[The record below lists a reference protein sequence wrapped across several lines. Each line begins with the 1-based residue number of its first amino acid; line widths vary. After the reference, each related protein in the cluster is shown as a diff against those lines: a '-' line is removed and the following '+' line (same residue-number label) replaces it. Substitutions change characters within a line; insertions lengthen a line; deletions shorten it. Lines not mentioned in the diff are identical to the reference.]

1 MTGIHRSIPLS
12 LAAVLALAGP
22 ARATS
27 KVTQVIDGLPQVIAP
42 QQMIVSCNPLV
53 LPSVCT
59 QALGL
64 VGGVVTATG
73 LGGFTLVALPAGAS
87 LQAALDTLR
96 AALGIASAD
105 PNRILIG
112 SAFYPQTWEFPAAG
126 APGDSTLLPRT
137 AHPLVAVLDSGV
149 AYENY
154 RDAPGRY
161 KHAPVLSPT
170 AFAAAADF
178 FSHHPPPHHTTHP

>member
-1 MTGIHRSIPLS
+1 MSGMERSIALA

-59 QALGL
+59 QALNL

-73 LGGFTLVALPAGAS
+73 LGGFNLLALPAGAS

-96 AALGIASAD
+96 AALGIASAA
-105 PNRILIG
+105 PNRTLTRG
-112 SAFYPQTWEFPAAG
+112 AYYPPSWAFPAAG
-126 APGDSTLLPRT
+126 RP
-137 AHPLVAVLDSGV
+137 
-149 AYENY
+149 
-154 RDAPGRY
+154 
-161 KHAPVLSPT
+161 
-170 AFAAAADF
+170 
-178 FSHHPPPHHTTHP
+178 